1 MQQEALAALDAL
13 PADLISR
20 INAASVAADEDED
33 TVSYE
38 DIGPLPSARP
48 PPPRRPAPGSAA
60 PLPDVRLS
68 APAGLAGG
76 GICAVA
82 RISFESRIPSV
93 TSWHSND
100 LRFPTESVDTS
111 SLSRV

>member
-48 PPPRRPAPGSAA
+48 PPPHALHPDLMRP
-60 PLPDVRLS
+60 RQTW
-68 APAGLAGG
+68 
-76 GICAVA
+76 C
-82 RISFESRIPSV
+82 
-93 TSWHSND
+93 TSWARWRRYLCCGSD
-100 LRFPTESVDTS
+100 IL
-111 SLSRV
+111 